1 MELEVAEKCN
11 SGRRKAR
18 VNRLSD
24 EKGYRFSRGT
34 RTDFS
39 SMGENSS
46 SITFRITIE
55 KIQESGEWKF
65 YKAEK

>member
-46 SITFRITIE
+46 SWLDNV
-55 KIQESGEWKF
+55 S
-65 YKAEK
+65 YHN

>member
-1 MELEVAEKCN
+1 MGNRGEWKEIEAAEKCN

-24 EKGYRFSRGT
+24 EKGYRFSGT

-39 SMGENSS
+39 PWV
-46 SITFRITIE
+46 
-55 KIQESGEWKF
+55 KIHPRGSTRVLPV
-65 YKAEK
+65 YHN